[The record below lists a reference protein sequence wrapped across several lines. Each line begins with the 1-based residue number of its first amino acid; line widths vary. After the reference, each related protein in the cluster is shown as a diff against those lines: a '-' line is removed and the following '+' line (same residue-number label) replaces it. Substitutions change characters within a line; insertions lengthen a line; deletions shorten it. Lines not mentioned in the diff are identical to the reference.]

1 MRLQSLPDQW
11 RSFRRVNQH
20 GLNLMSFLKVDTIL
34 LFTEDFAVVGVKL
47 LCTGIQWK
55 VDILRLHG
63 KNELVNLSCW
73 QTVNAI

>member
-1 MRLQSLPDQW
+1 
-11 RSFRRVNQH
+11 
-20 GLNLMSFLKVDTIL
+20 MSFLKVDTIL

-55 VDILRLHG
+55 VDILKLHG